1 MDQMIIDAR
10 TAKTALTCR
19 PFTTIAAVENFLETL
34 RVGDAKDV
42 DALISPD
49 GTALEVN
56 RLSMLISKAK
66 GDRIFQV
73 KAKGSKA
80 KLATVRRFL

>member
-1 MDQMIIDAR
+1 
-10 TAKTALTCR
+10 
-19 PFTTIAAVENFLETL
+19 
-34 RVGDAKDV
+34 
-42 DALISPD
+42 
-49 GTALEVN
+49 
-56 RLSMLISKAK
+56 MLVSKAK